1 MLRERGEDIIII
13 NKVNTMECVE
23 GEGRGVEDIII
34 IINKVNTMCVE
45 GEGRG
50 HYYYY

>member
-13 NKVNTMECVE
+13 NKVNTMCVE